1 MAVVLTDLTINL
13 QSKTIS
19 DTFTAQSLIEPTLGE
34 TITHT
39 VLGQTFSFTVDDYNY
54 NKETGRYDITG
65 SYDIATKLNTD
76 VDLSSSLNI
85 WSDASSMATA
95 LSSKLNLSPT
105 PAFSGF
111 KPTGLL
117 TKDASNNLSCAD
129 TYGVLIQRI
138 FGWTDIVPTTLINV
152 FTRGSSLYFAQRGF
166 GVGPPATLENDKCS
180 NVSIKHKK
188 MQLLYPSATRTYY
201 LVGDISD
208 VGGQDSNDPS
218 VTETYVSGTF
228 TEGENTQTYLYG
240 LLKSEAYESTDGTKE
255 GTTTYDYGTK
265 MYPPA
270 NLVSKT
276 STQIETK
283 VIDIPTLQESDLPY
297 RVVTNIINAS
307 TLTNTFATNSI
318 DLIKSVETVTVTTQ
332 GYNITDLNNTQI
344 AFPDEVETTITET
357 RYSDMGQGKW
367 SVVVYRNDVFV
378 SSQVVTGNPGGK
390 ATPWS
395 IKQNS
400 TVGGR
405 RNKVKTLR
413 VALSGRFTGN
423 SQINVSDL
431 STLQRVA
438 AAIES
443 LNGKTEE
450 RVTLTYYGTEW
461 CDFWNTVTFNGNAYY
476 LERNSV
482 HQTPNGTSQQL
493 DIVRW
498 Y

>member
-1 MAVVLTDLTINL
+1 MPVVLTDLTINL

-19 DTFTAQSLIEPTLGE
+19 DTFTAQSVIEPTLGE

-39 VLGQTFSFTVDDYNY
+39 VLGQTFSFTVDDYNL

-76 VDLSSSLNI
+76 VDLSASLSI
-85 WSDASSMATA
+85 WAQAGSIIGALASQLGMSCY
-95 LSSKLNLSPT
+95 

-117 TKDASNNLSCAD
+117 TKDSNNNLVCTD
-129 TYGVLIQRI
+129 TYGALVQKI

-152 FTRGSSLYFAQRGF
+152 FKRGNTLHCAQRGTPT
-166 GVGPPATLENDKCS
+166 GPPATLENNKCS

-188 MQLLYPSATRTYY
+188 MQLLYPSSTRTYY

-208 VGGQDSNDPS
+208 VSGQDSTDPNT
-218 VTETYVSGTF
+218 TETYVSGTF
-228 TEGENTQTYLYG
+228 TEGENTQVYAYG
-240 LLKSEAYESTDGTKE
+240 LLVHEAYESADGTKA
-255 GTTTYDYGTK
+255 GTTEYDYGVK
-265 MYPPA
+265 IYPPA
-270 NLVSKT
+270 NLVGKT
-276 STQIETK
+276 STQTETK
-283 VIDIPTLQESDLPY
+283 VVDIPTLTESDLPY
-297 RVVTNIINAS
+297 RVVTNIVNTS
-307 TLTNTFATNSI
+307 SVLNTFATNGS
-318 DLIKSVETVTVTTQ
+318 DLIKSVETITVTTQ
-332 GYNITDLNNTQI
+332 GYNITDLQGTQV

-390 ATPWS
+390 ATPWA

-413 VALSGRFTGN
+413 VQLSGRFTGN

-450 RVTLTYYGTEW
+450 RVTLTYYGTAW

-482 HQTPNGTSQQL
+482 HKTPSGTSQQL
-493 DIVRW
+493 ELVRW